1 MAWWYNI
8 LTHKVEEGPGAPNS
22 ERLGPFETQREA
34 EAALEKVHERNE
46 DWDKQNA
53 QWDGDN
59 E

>member
-8 LTHKVEEGPGAPNS
+8 LTNKVEEGPGAPNS
-22 ERLGPFETQREA
+22 DRLGPYETQAEA
-34 EAALEKVHERNE
+34 ENALGKVHERNE
-46 DWDKQNA
+46 AWEAQNA